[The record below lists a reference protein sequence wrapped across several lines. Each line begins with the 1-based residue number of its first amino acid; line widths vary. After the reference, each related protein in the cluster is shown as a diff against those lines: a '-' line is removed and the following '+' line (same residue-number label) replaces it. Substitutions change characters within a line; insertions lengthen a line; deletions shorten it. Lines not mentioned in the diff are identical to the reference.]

1 MRRGAIRVR
10 RARRHATA
18 MRAWLDVEP
27 KNSERGWESPSSRW
41 MQSNVVSEFAHMM
54 RSAELSLAMR
64 FLPAGGRILELGAGD
79 GWQASLLA
87 RHGFAVTPVDV
98 ACAAP
103 GAAQYAPV
111 AIYDGW
117 TLPFPD
123 GSFDA
128 VYSSNVLEHVV
139 DFNRIQAE
147 LARVLVTDGIAVH
160 CVPSATWRI
169 WTTLGHPIYAVR
181 WIIRNFRK
189 TNVSSTDQLR
199 VGHLADQFEKRGVLR
214 LLRLGLIA
222 PKHGEHGNFVSEHLL
237 FSRRSWKRRF
247 EQTKWRVFS
256 IRPTNLFYSGNELL
270 GLRLS
275 SKFRKRLAKVLGS
288 STCIFVLRRRS
299 PQQ

>member
-1 MRRGAIRVR
+1 
-10 RARRHATA
+10 
-18 MRAWLDVEP
+18 
-27 KNSERGWESPSSRW
+27 
-41 MQSNVVSEFAHMM
+41 MM

-64 FLPAGGRILELGAGD
+64 LLPAGGRILELGAGD
-79 GWQASLLA
+79 GWQASLLTQ
-87 RHGFAVTPVDV
+87 HGFAVTPVDV
-98 ACAAP
+98 ASAAP

-111 AIYDGW
+111 TIYDGW

-128 VYSSNVLEHVV
+128 VYSSNVLEHIG
-139 DFNRIQAE
+139 DFDRIQAE
-147 LARVLVTDGIAVH
+147 LARVLAIHGIAVH

-169 WTTLGHPIYAVR
+169 WTTLGHPIYAAR

-189 TNVSSTDQLR
+189 TDIPLTDQSR
-199 VGHLADQFEKRGVLR
+199 VGHLADQFERKGVLR

-222 PKHGEHGNFVSEHLL
+222 PKHGEHGNFVSEHFL

-247 EQTKWRVFS
+247 EQTEWQVS
-256 IRPTNLFYSGNELL
+256 AIRPTDLFYSGNELL

-275 SKFRKRLAKVLGS
+275 SQFRKGLAKVLGS
-288 STCIFVLRRRS
+288 STCIFVLRRRL